1 MAKATRRSPKRAAKK
16 APARKAA
23 AKSVRKTVA
32 KTVRKVAAKAK
43 RTVASAKRKVAA
55 MAKRKPAAK
64 AARAPARKA
73 MRPGARKTKRA
84 APGRHVPTP
93 NLHGWITHTDI
104 TSADPAATKAWC
116 QSVLGWKF
124 MGSMPTPGGEYH
136 LFAYSDKGGGGL
148 QQTSGGQ
155 PPASTPFVHV
165 DNAQAAFDKAVAAGA
180 EIIESPRKVMEGV
193 TTAVVRAP
201 GGVVIGFA
209 GP

>member
-16 APARKAA
+16 TPARKAA
-23 AKSVRKTVA
+23 AKSVRKTVG
-32 KTVRKVAAKAK
+32 KVAAKAK
-43 RTVASAKRKVAA
+43 RTVASAQRKVAA

-64 AARAPARKA
+64 AARAPARKV
-73 MRPGARKTKRA
+73 MRPAARKAKRA
-84 APGRHVPTP
+84 APSRHVPTP
-93 NLHGWITHTDI
+93 NLHGWIIHTDI
-104 TSADPAATKAWC
+104 TSADQAATKAWC

-124 MGSMPTPGGEYH
+124 MGSLPTPGGEYH